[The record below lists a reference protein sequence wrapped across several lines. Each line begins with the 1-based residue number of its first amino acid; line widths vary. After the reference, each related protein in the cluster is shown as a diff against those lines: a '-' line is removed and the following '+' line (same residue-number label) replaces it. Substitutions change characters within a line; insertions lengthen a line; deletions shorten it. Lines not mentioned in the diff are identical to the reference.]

1 MISTKMFDLSRRVA
15 VVTGGI
21 GGGIALGL
29 GQAGSAVAV
38 LARNEEKS

>member
-1 MISTKMFDLSRRVA
+1 MISTKMFDLSRRVV
-15 VVTGGI
+15 VVTGGSGRGI
-21 GGGIALGL
+21 GLGL

>member
-15 VVTGGI
+15 FVTGGI
-21 GGGIALGL
+21 GRGIALGL